1 MLRFVT
7 LLSLAACATAAAPA
21 PIANQPAHPSAPAT
35 PTPVLS
41 LGDGFTLSRPFPL
54 VSADGS
60 IVVLAGEDGDGGR
73 GYPNLRFVIKDRR
86 DRIVATHVVLAADEA
101 DGYLGDAELTKRLA
115 PRIERAN
122 AWLAE
127 QNAKY
132 GLVPLPAFTVVSGED
147 GYGDVKSIARD
158 NMAVTWHAGTLDISA
173 DKAPLVHRATPRDW
187 LAEKRAMPDGGGDIC
202 ENPAFLN
209 GAAVDPARRIA
220 VVTVSYTGTDTC
232 WEPPDQQRVVT
243 W

>member
-1 MLRFVT
+1 MLRFVASC
-7 LLSLAACATAAAPA
+7 SLAACATTAPA
-21 PIANQPAHPSAPAT
+21 PITNQPARPAL
-35 PTPVLS
+35 PPAAAPVLS
-41 LGDGFTLSRPFPL
+41 VSDVFSLTRPFPL
-54 VSADGS
+54 VSSDGTV
-60 IVVLAGEDGDGGR
+60 VVLAVEDGDGGR
-73 GYPNLRFVIKDRR
+73 GYPNLRFVVKDRR
-86 DRIVATHVVLAADEA
+86 DQILATHVVLAADEA

-132 GLVPLPAFTVVSGED
+132 SLVALPAFTVVHGDD
-147 GYGDVKSIARD
+147 GYGDVKSVVRD
-158 NMAVTWHAGTLDISA
+158 DMAATWRANTLDISA
-173 DKAPLVHRATPRDW
+173 GRTPLVHRATPRDW
-187 LAEKRAMPDGGGDIC
+187 LAEQRAMPDGAGELC
-202 ENPAFLN
+202 ENPAFLA

>member
-1 MLRFVT
+1 MLRFVA
-7 LLSLAACATAAAPA
+7 LLSLAACATTAPA
-21 PIANQPAHPSAPAT
+21 PITNQPAHPAPPAT
-35 PTPVLS
+35 AAPVLS
-41 LGDGFTLSRPFPL
+41 VGDVFALSRPFPL
-54 VSADGS
+54 VSADGA
-60 IVVLAGEDGDGGR
+60 IVMLAVEDGDGGR
-73 GYPNLRFVIKDRR
+73 GYPNLRFVVKDRR
-86 DRIVATHVVLAADEA
+86 DKILATHVVLAADEA
-101 DGYLGDAELTKRLA
+101 DGYLGDAALMKRLA

-132 GLVPLPAFTVVSGED
+132 SLVALPAFTVVLGED
-147 GYGDVKSIARD
+147 GYGDVEYIVRD
-158 NMAVTWHAGTLDISA
+158 NMSVSWHANMLEISA
-173 DKAPLVHRATPRDW
+173 DRTPIVHRATPRDW
-187 LAEKRAMPDGGGDIC
+187 LAEKRAMPDGSNEIC

-232 WEPPDQQRVVT
+232 WEPPDQQRVIA

>member
-7 LLSLAACATAAAPA
+7 LLSLAACATTARAPL
-21 PIANQPAHPSAPAT
+21 ANQPAHPNPPPTPA
-35 PTPVLS
+35 PVLS
-41 LGDGFTLSRPFPL
+41 VSDVFALSRPFPL
-54 VSADGS
+54 VSSDGT
-60 IVVLAGEDGDGGR
+60 VVLLAVEDGDGGR
-73 GYPNLRFVIKDRR
+73 GYPNLRFELKDRH
-86 DRIVATHVVLAADEA
+86 DKILATHVVLAADEA
-101 DGYLGDAELTKRLA
+101 EGYLGEAALMKRLA

-132 GLVPLPAFTVVSGED
+132 GLVSLPALTVVKGDD
-147 GYGDVKSIARD
+147 GYADVKSIARD
-158 NMAVTWHAGTLDISA
+158 SISVTWSANTLDISA
-173 DKAPLVHRATPRDW
+173 DKTPLVHRATAPDW
-187 LAEKRAMPDGGGDIC
+187 LAEKRAMPDGSGETC

-232 WEPPDQQRVVT
+232 WEPPDQQRVIA

>member
-7 LLSLAACATAAAPA
+7 LLSLAACATAAPA
-21 PIANQPAHPSAPAT
+21 PIANQPAHPNAPST
-35 PTPVLS
+35 PAPVLS
-41 LGDGFTLSRPFPL
+41 VSDVFALSRPFPL
-54 VSADGS
+54 VSSDGT
-60 IVVLAGEDGDGGR
+60 VVLLAVEDGDGGR
-73 GYPNLRFVIKDRR
+73 GYPNLRFELKDRR
-86 DRIVATHVVLAADEA
+86 DKIIATHVVLAADEA
-101 DGYLGDAELTKRLA
+101 GGYLGDAELTQRLA

-132 GLVPLPAFTVVSGED
+132 ALVALPAFTVVKGDD
-147 GYGDVKSIARD
+147 GYADVKYIVRD
-158 NMAVTWHAGTLDISA
+158 NMAVSWAANTLDISA
-173 DKAPLVHRATPRDW
+173 GKSSIVHRTTPSTW
-187 LAEKRAMPDGGGDIC
+187 LAETRAMPDGSGETC